1 MLKLVS
7 ARPFNKLYPST
18 LSKRFNHVSSINSEN
33 TLTNESI
40 VNRLKSLRYVNTDE
54 EQNIRNL
61 LNQPLNDKELQLDE
75 ELTKFLEEFKHLK
88 EQQQQVLANN
98 NNTNRSLTGPFTTS
112 STTASTTTPF
122 PYLKSV
128 SKSNEP
134 YSLQE
139 LYLRQLNHARVSAS
153 LGAQIKDTYQP
164 HMDITCPP
172 SVEETTIQKLM
183 AANVHLG
190 QSTSLYRSSTQSFI
204 YGEYKGLHIIDLN
217 QTLQYLKRACSI
229 VEGVAENGG
238 IILLLGTRPQWKVPL
253 QTAAR
258 RMNGYFVSTR
268 WIPGT
273 LTNPTE
279 LSRIWDKQ
287 EIDQFDVPTGR
298 TLTNDEMSCIVK
310 PDLLIVLNPTENR
323 NALYEAMKT
332 RVPTIG
338 IIDTD
343 SEPSMVTYPIP
354 GNDDSNRSVNLLL
367 GILSRAGERGLN
379 KRLKKN
385 MMKGKNSDDATI

>member
-1 MLKLVS
+1 MLKLIKQ
-7 ARPFNKLYPST
+7 FNKPHSFI
-18 LSKRFNHVSSINSEN
+18 LSKRVNHTLPRDSDS
-33 TLTNESI
+33 TLTNKNI
-40 VNRLKSLRYVNTDE
+40 VDRLKSLRYVKADE
-54 EQNIRNL
+54 AQNIRDL

-75 ELTKFLEEFKHLK
+75 ELTNFLNEFKYLTNK
-88 EQQQQVLANN
+88 QQSSLNN
-98 NNTNRSLTGPFTTS
+98 NNNSTNAHLTC
-112 STTASTTTPF
+112 STTATIPF

-128 SKSNEP
+128 SKSTEP
-134 YSLQE
+134 YTLQE
-139 LYLRQLNHARVSAS
+139 LYLRQLNHAKVSAS
-153 LGAQIKDTYQP
+153 LGTQIKDTYQP
-164 HMDITCPP
+164 HIDITTPP
-172 SVEETTIQKLM
+172 SIQETTIQKLM

-217 QTLQYLKRACSI
+217 QTLQYLKRACSV

-253 QTAAR
+253 QVAAR

-279 LSRIWDKQ
+279 LSRVWDKQ

-298 TLTNDEMSCIVK
+298 TLTNDERSCIVK

-367 GILSRAGERGLN
+367 GILSRAGERGLT
-379 KRLKKN
+379 KRLEKN
-385 MMKGKNSDDATI
+385 VGKDK

>member
-1 MLKLVS
+1 MLKLASV
-7 ARPFNKLYPST
+7 RQFNKSYFSILP
-18 LSKRFNHVSSINSEN
+18 KRFNYVSSIESEN
-33 TLTNESI
+33 NLTNEDI
-40 VNRLKSLRYVNTDE
+40 INRLKSLRYVKADE
-54 EQNIRNL
+54 GQNVRNL

-75 ELTKFLEEFKHLK
+75 ELTKFLEEFKYSK
-88 EQQQQVLANN
+88 DQQQSLASSND
-98 NNTNRSLTGPFTTS
+98 TTAPLTG
-112 STTASTTTPF
+112 STTTTAAATTTTTTTRF

-139 LYLRQLNHARVSAS
+139 LYLRQLNHAKVSAS

-164 HMDITCPP
+164 HMDTTRPP
-172 SVEETTIQKLM
+172 AIEETTIQKLM

-217 QTLQYLKRACSI
+217 QTLQYLKRACSV

-253 QTAAR
+253 QAAAR

-323 NALYEAMKT
+323 NALHEAMKT

-385 MMKGKNSDDATI
+385 MANGK